1 MVSHFRGNTRMKPP
15 PRPVKPQLLW
25 GLGMGPAF
33 TIIAYFPTFLKVKV
47 YINL

>member
-1 MVSHFRGNTRMKPP
+1 MKPP
-15 PRPVKPQLLW
+15 RARKSPQLLW

>member
-15 PRPVKPQLLW
+15 RARKAQLLW